1 MKSPL
6 LRNLL
11 FAFGALLLALAGV
24 LTWLVSTFDA
34 ERAKALAIDW
44 MQQHHE
50 RALVIGGPLELSVFP
65 RLELQV
71 SDVRLSEQRS
81 AAEFFALDEAS
92 LSVALWPLLSKT
104 LVVDRISARGLRLN
118 YTRDAKGVSNIDDL
132 LAADAKPEQT
142 SDGTELR
149 LDVSKVEFEDL
160 HANVRDAL
168 GGVQGEIVV
177 DSLSSGRLSDKT
189 EAPLALKAS
198 VTLQEPALRGNLNG
212 ETLLAFDA
220 PGRTVRLRDMAL
232 SYQGEALGVKALAAT
247 LRGALAYNGT
257 QGNVQAEDLSLQLDA
272 TIGKLKLV
280 DSNLHV
286 QRFGFDPEQ
295 RNLSLEKLVLRLQG
309 SSAGSPVKLA
319 LDWPQL
325 AVNGNALQG
334 SALKGSVSLAGE
346 TGLSGNF
353 ESAAP
358 RGDFELITIPGFQ
371 ANFKGASGARKL
383 SGNFKSELHLK
394 TSEPSLAFNNM
405 HLAAQWQEPGLQAL
419 KLALEGTA
427 TLSAQKSR
435 WVLNGQLSG
444 SDFNTNGSVTLS
456 GNT

>member
-11 FAFGALLLALAGV
+11 LAFGALLLVLASV
-24 LTWLVSTFDA
+24 LIWLVSTFDA

-71 SDVRLSEQRS
+71 SDVHLSEQRS

-92 LSVALWPLLSKT
+92 LSVALWPLFSKT
-104 LVVDRISARGLRLN
+104 LVVNRISARGLRLN

-198 VTLQEPALRGNLNG
+198 VTLQEPALR
-212 ETLLAFDA
+212 ETLTAKRFWPSMPRA
-220 PGRTVRLRDMAL
+220 ARCACATWRSATRARL
-232 SYQGEALGVKALAAT
+232 
-247 LRGALAYNGT
+247 
-257 QGNVQAEDLSLQLDA
+257 
-272 TIGKLKLV
+272 
-280 DSNLHV
+280 
-286 QRFGFDPEQ
+286 
-295 RNLSLEKLVLRLQG
+295 
-309 SSAGSPVKLA
+309 
-319 LDWPQL
+319 W
-325 AVNGNALQG
+325 
-334 SALKGSVSLAGE
+334 
-346 TGLSGNF
+346 
-353 ESAAP
+353 
-358 RGDFELITIPGFQ
+358 
-371 ANFKGASGARKL
+371 ASK
-383 SGNFKSELHLK
+383 
-394 TSEPSLAFNNM
+394 P
-405 HLAAQWQEPGLQAL
+405 
-419 KLALEGTA
+419 
-427 TLSAQKSR
+427 
-435 WVLNGQLSG
+435 
-444 SDFNTNGSVTLS
+444 
-456 GNT
+456 